1 MAAAYG
7 GSDPP
12 GRVLCSDGSSSCNE
26 FARTPRGL
34 SDEPA
39 GGPDAVLHGPERP
52 APALSPPLGDGLH
65 LEDIRCMKLTG
76 TIGDVLRGKRGGV
89 WDVAPEASVYEAIE
103 TMADKGIGALLV
115 IEGERLVGVIS
126 ERDYARKVILRGK
139 SSKVTVVAEI
149 MSSPVIS
156 VTPNHT
162 PDECM
167 ALMTARR
174 IRHLPVLEGDRVV
187 GIISIGDLV
196 KWVISAQEETIQ
208 HLENY
213 ITGKYPA

>member
-1 MAAAYG
+1 
-7 GSDPP
+7 
-12 GRVLCSDGSSSCNE
+12 
-26 FARTPRGL
+26 
-34 SDEPA
+34 
-39 GGPDAVLHGPERP
+39 
-52 APALSPPLGDGLH
+52 
-65 LEDIRCMKLTG
+65 MKLTG

-89 WDVAPEASVYEAIE
+89 CGVAPDASVYEAIE

-115 IEGERLVGVIS
+115 IESERLVGVIS

-139 SSKVTVVAEI
+139 SSKETVVAEI

-156 VTPNHT
+156 VTPDHT
-162 PDECM
+162 LDECM

-196 KWVISAQEETIQ
+196 KWVISEQEETIQ